1 MMKLPVEK
9 MKLPIMKSVT
19 TFLAAVCTIGILNA
33 AEIEPPD
40 VYQAVRQ
47 ASQDIELVREVMG
60 RPILDA
66 DPWVVEHAE
75 PRHVYY
81 QAQTLF
87 RKVGRLKRQL
97 ANEESVMPPVPT
109 GEIEPQH
116 VLQVIH
122 AAQEGVEVIRG
133 ELGINYRTELPTRE
147 ADREPKDV
155 FREIVQLGRQLN
167 LMLDRPIQPQ
177 DVYGQIELAATY
189 VAGALTTDETAPV
202 YGELP
207 PFEPHKVPADV
218 YRRVLECLG
227 IAQDIGGQ
235 HGISVLQLNLR
246 RELRRRDIM
255 PSDVYDLATTVLAEV
270 AYLTLTLDAL
280 DVDVPPIERPR
291 HIFPSHVYQLT
302 RMLQEELA
310 RLQTHLTE

>member
-1 MMKLPVEK
+1 MKLPVVTVERTVVK
-9 MKLPIMKSVT
+9 KLMCL
-19 TFLAAVCTIGILNA
+19 LAAICTIGAINA
-33 AEIEPPD
+33 QEIAPPD

-47 ASQDIELVREVMG
+47 VAQDIELVREVMG
-60 RPILDA
+60 RPKLEADA
-66 DPWVVEHAE
+66 WVVEHAE

-87 RKVGRLKRQL
+87 RKVGRLNRQL
-97 ANEESVMPPVPT
+97 TGEDSTMPPIPT

-122 AAQEGVEVIRG
+122 AAQERVEAIRR
-133 ELGINYRTELPTRE
+133 ELGINYRSELPTRE

-155 FREIVQLGRQLN
+155 FRETVQLGRQLN

-177 DVYGQIELAATY
+177 DVYSQLELAATY
-189 VAGALTTDETAPV
+189 VAGALTTDENAPV
-202 YGELP
+202 YGALP

-227 IAQDIGGQ
+227 IAQDIGEQ
-235 HGISVLQLNLR
+235 NGISVLQLNLR

-270 AYLTLTLDAL
+270 AYLTLTLDAF
-280 DVDVPPIERPR
+280 DVDVPPIERPK
-291 HIFPSHVYQLT
+291 HIFPSHVYQLVG
-302 RMLQEELA
+302 MLQEELA
-310 RLQTHLTE
+310 RLEAHLM

>member
-1 MMKLPVEK
+1 MKNWLC
-9 MKLPIMKSVT
+9 L
-19 TFLAAVCTIGILNA
+19 LAAVSAVGATSA

-47 ASQDIELVREVMG
+47 VSQDIELVREVMG
-60 RPILDA
+60 RPKLEADA
-66 DPWVVEHAE
+66 WVVEHAE
-75 PRHVYY
+75 PRHVFY

-87 RKVGRLKRQL
+87 RKVGRLNRQL
-97 ANEESVMPPVPT
+97 TGGESVMPPVPT
-109 GEIEPQH
+109 DEIEPQH

-122 AAQEGVEVIRG
+122 AAQEHVETIRE
-133 ELGINYRTELPTRE
+133 ELGINYRSELPARE

-155 FREIVQLGRQLN
+155 FRETVQLGRQLN

-177 DVYGQIELAATY
+177 DVYAQLELAATY
-189 VAGALTTDETAPV
+189 VAGALTTDESEPI

-227 IAQDIGGQ
+227 IAQDIGEEN
-235 HGISVLQLNLR
+235 GISVLQLNLR

-270 AYLTLTLDAL
+270 AHLTLTLDAF
-280 DVDVPPIERPR
+280 DVDVPPIERPK
-291 HIFPSHVYQLT
+291 HIFPSHVYQVAS
-302 RMLQEELA
+302 MLQEELA
-310 RLQTHLTE
+310 RLESQLIQ

>member
-1 MMKLPVEK
+1 MNLPDSKMGLSK
-9 MKLPIMKSVT
+9 MKRVAY
-19 TFLAAVCTIGILNA
+19 FLTSICAIGLLDA

-47 ASQDIELVREVMG
+47 VSQDIELVREVMG
-60 RPILDA
+60 RPKLDA
-66 DPWVVEHAE
+66 DAWVVEHAE

-87 RKVGRLKRQL
+87 RKVDRLKRQL
-97 ANEESVMPPVPT
+97 TLEASAMPPAPL

-116 VLQVIH
+116 VLQVVR
-122 AAQEGVEVIRG
+122 ASQEGIEAIRA
-133 ELGINYRTELPTRE
+133 ELSINYRSELPERE
-147 ADREPKDV
+147 ADRQPRDV
-155 FREIVQLGRQLN
+155 FREIVQVDRQLN

-189 VAGALTTDETAPV
+189 VAGALTTDESVPS

-207 PFEPHKVPADV
+207 PFEPNKEPADV

-227 IAQDIGGQ
+227 IAQAIGEQ
-235 HGISVLQLNLR
+235 HGINVLQLNLR
-246 RELRRRDIM
+246 RELRRRDIT

-280 DVDVPPIERPR
+280 DVDVPPIERPK
-291 HIFPSHVYQLT
+291 HVFPSHVYQLT
-302 RMLQEELA
+302 SMLQEELA
-310 RLQTHLTE
+310 RLQIHLSQ